1 MGNPSHCGRSG
12 DTSCHPRGVLFP
24 LMIDNCRQ
32 AFYLNHM
39 KIILAG
45 YNLDSEVIEELKK
58 NSPERQDITPETIS
72 AAYARISR
80 DPRPV
85 DELRTA
91 ARAEV
96 ERARRSNQNIIFKM
110 GHHSVAEHAVF
121 NFDLIG
127 LSRLAIEEV
136 EHFRLCS
143 YTEKSQR
150 YITLDGDYVVPEEIK
165 QAGPELEKLFVET
178 IEAQNEAY
186 RYFYGRLREHFF
198 KKYEKQAANPKNQPI
213 LDGWAKEDA
222 RYVVSLATKG
232 QLGLTANAR
241 NLELMIRRLA
251 GRKNAELQE
260 LRHQLYELAKTV
272 APSIILFTEA
282 SPYEAEMMNKFG
294 GEIGRLVDAEKRRQ
308 KQPAKS
314 KPKEIELVEYSENGD
329 ELILAGLL
337 FSAVGLSF
345 KEALKKVARFTRQ
358 QKLELAKPV
367 YEHMEFYDVPPR
379 EFELAGLTCDL
390 IVSASC
396 FAQLKRHRMMS
407 LLTQP
412 YDPALGVT
420 VPPSIKDIKE
430 QKKFM
435 EIIRKTDKTWRTLKN
450 GVGPAADYILTNAH
464 RRRVT
469 VKASIREL
477 YHLSR
482 LREDAS
488 AQWEIRQVS
497 GGMSALAKKVFPV
510 TARLLGG
517 KDSYPELYK
526 KLFGRLPK
534 MLPPSLF
541 Y

>member
-1 MGNPSHCGRSG
+1 
-12 DTSCHPRGVLFP
+12 
-24 LMIDNCRQ
+24 
-32 AFYLNHM
+32 M

-85 DELRTA
+85 NELRA
-91 ARAEV
+91 VARAEV
-96 ERARRSNQNIIFKM
+96 ERARRSNQSIIFKM

-150 YITLDGDYVVPEEIK
+150 YITLDGDYVLPEEIK
-165 QAGPELEKLFVET
+165 QAGPKFEKVFTET

-186 RYFYGRLREHFF
+186 RYFYRRLREHFF
-198 KKYEKQAANPKNQPI
+198 KKYEKQAANSKNQPI

-241 NLELMIRRLA
+241 NLELIIRRLA
-251 GRKNAELQE
+251 AKKNAELEE
-260 LRHQLYELAKTV
+260 LRRQLYDLAKKV

-282 SPYEAEMMNKFG
+282 SPYGAEMMANVSR
-294 GEIGRLVDAEKRRQ
+294 ETERLLAAEKMRA
-308 KQPAKS
+308 KQTGQS
-314 KPKEIELVEYSENGD
+314 KPKEIELAEYSENGD

-337 FSAVGLSF
+337 FSTAGLSYQ
-345 KEALKKVARFTRQ
+345 EALKKVGHFTHQ
-358 QKLELAKPV
+358 QKLELAKKV
-367 YEHMEFYDVPPR
+367 FEHMEFYDVPPR
-379 EFELAGLTCDL
+379 EFELAELTYDL

-396 FAQLKRHRMMS
+396 FAQLKRHRMMT

-420 VPPSIKDIKE
+420 IPPSIKEIKE
-430 QKKFM
+430 QKKFI
-435 EIIRKTDKTWRTLKN
+435 EIIKKTDKTWRALKN

-469 VKASIREL
+469 VRANVREL

-482 LREDAS
+482 LREDAT

-497 GGMSALAKKVFPV
+497 ARMSSLAKKVFPL

-526 KLFGRLPK
+526 KLFGQLPK
-534 MLPPSLF
+534 MQPPSLF
-541 Y
+541 YE